1 MTIAKPGSAKT
12 SIKTNSAKKSSA
24 KPKPAPRLPGLAN
37 KARPK
42 TVPSPQELPSGRVT
56 HQSLERGLHVLETIA
71 ATGSLISLGEA
82 SRRTGLHR
90 STTHHLLQSL
100 VGVGYVRQ
108 DKTSRGYELTSKLF
122 ELTGRMWTPEQ
133 LGEIAQPFVAD
144 LTGISG
150 EGASMAAYRDG
161 VVSIVAKRDAEGPV
175 RVAQSVGAERPIHAT
190 AVAKAIVAFLPEAE
204 LKGLL
209 LRLRYESYAPRTIT
223 TQTAFVAELQRVRTS
238 GFAYDDE
245 EHMEGLRC
253 IAAPVFAYTGRA
265 VGSLCVVGPRSRMT
279 RQKLR
284 ELRPGVLATCKAL
297 SKRLGW
303 RGTSA
308 GG

>member
-1 MTIAKPGSAKT
+1 MGLMTTTKANSAKT
-12 SIKTNSAKKSSA
+12 
-24 KPKPAPRLPGLAN
+24 KPASRPRELAKRTRS
-37 KARPK
+37 KA
-42 TVPSPQELPSGRVT
+42 VPTPQEPPSGRVT
-56 HQSLERGLHVLETIA
+56 HQSLERGLQVLETIA

-108 DKTSRGYELTSKLF
+108 DKKSRGYELTSKLF
-122 ELTGRMWTPEQ
+122 ELTGRIWTPEQ
-133 LGEIAQPFVAD
+133 LGEIGQPFVAD
-144 LTGISG
+144 LTRMSG

-161 VVSIVAKRDAEGPV
+161 IVSIVAKRDAEGLV
-175 RVAQSVGAERPIHAT
+175 RVVQSVGAERPIHAT

-204 LKGLL
+204 LKGILA
-209 LRLRYESYAPRTIT
+209 RLRYESYAPRTIT
-223 TQTAFVAELQRVRTS
+223 TPTAFAAELQRVRIT
-238 GFAYDDE
+238 GCAYDDE

-253 IAAPVFAYTGRA
+253 IAAPVFTYTGRA

-284 ELRPGVLATCKAL
+284 DLRPGVLAICKAL

-303 RGTSA
+303 RGA
-308 GG
+308 AAEG

>member
-1 MTIAKPGSAKT
+1 M
-12 SIKTNSAKKSSA
+12 
-24 KPKPAPRLPGLAN
+24 
-37 KARPK
+37 
-42 TVPSPQELPSGRVT
+42 
-56 HQSLERGLHVLETIA
+56 LETIA

-108 DKTSRGYELTSKLF
+108 DKKSRGYELTSKLF
-122 ELTGRMWTPEQ
+122 ELTRRMWTPEQ

-144 LTGISG
+144 LTRISG

-161 VVSIVAKRDAEGPV
+161 IVLIVAKRDAEGPV
-175 RVAQSVGAERPIHAT
+175 RVVQSVGAERPIHAT

-209 LRLRYESYAPRTIT
+209 PRLRYEPFAPRTIT
-223 TQTAFVAELQRVRTS
+223 TQAAFAADLQRVRIS
-238 GFAYDDE
+238 GYAYDDE
-245 EHMEGLRC
+245 EHLEGIRC

-284 ELRPGVLATCKAL
+284 ELRPGVLTICKAL

-303 RGTSA
+303 RGASS
-308 GG
+308 GS

>member
-1 MTIAKPGSAKT
+1 MTTAKA
-12 SIKTNSAKKSSA
+12 NSAKKTPARITPA
-24 KPKPAPRLPGLAN
+24 KTRSRLPELAKK
-37 KARPK
+37 KALPK
-42 TVPSPQELPSGRVT
+42 TVSPPQEPPSGRVT
-56 HQSLERGLHVLETIA
+56 HQSLERGLQVLEIIA

-82 SRRTGLHR
+82 SRRSGLHR

-108 DKTSRGYELTSKLF
+108 DKKSRGYELTSKLF
-122 ELTGRMWTPEQ
+122 ELSGRMWTPEQ

-144 LTGISG
+144 LTRISG

-175 RVAQSVGAERPIHAT
+175 RVVQSVGAERPIHAT

-209 LRLRYESYAPRTIT
+209 PRLRYEPYAPRTIT
-223 TQTAFVAELQRVRTS
+223 TQAAFIAELQRIRIS
-238 GFAYDDE
+238 GYAYDDE

-265 VGSLCVVGPRSRMT
+265 IGSLCVVGPRSRMT

-284 ELRPGVLATCKAL
+284 ELRPGVLALCKAL

-303 RGTSA
+303 RGASA
-308 GG
+308 GS

>member
-1 MTIAKPGSAKT
+1 MTVMKANPASTKPVSPPRESAKRT
-12 SIKTNSAKKSSA
+12 
-24 KPKPAPRLPGLAN
+24 RW
-37 KARPK
+37 KAGP
-42 TVPSPQELPSGRVT
+42 TPQDQPSERVT
-56 HQSLERGLHVLETIA
+56 HQSLERGLQVLEAIA
-71 ATGSLISLGEA
+71 ANGSLISLGEA

-108 DKTSRGYELTSKLF
+108 DKKSRGYELTSKLF

-133 LGEIAQPFVAD
+133 LGEIGQPFVAD
-144 LTGISG
+144 LTRISG

-161 VVSIVAKRDAEGPV
+161 TVSIVAKRDAEGLV
-175 RVAQSVGAERPIHAT
+175 RVVQSVGAERPIHAT

-209 LRLRYESYAPRTIT
+209 ARLGYESYAPRTIT
-223 TQTAFVAELQRVRTS
+223 TQAAFTAELQRVRIS
-238 GFAYDDE
+238 GCAYDDE

-265 VGSLCVVGPRSRMT
+265 IGSLCVVGPRSRMT

-284 ELRPGVLATCKAL
+284 DLRPGVLAICKAL

-303 RGTSA
+303 RGAAA
-308 GG
+308 GS

>member
-1 MTIAKPGSAKT
+1 
-12 SIKTNSAKKSSA
+12 
-24 KPKPAPRLPGLAN
+24 L
-37 KARPK
+37 
-42 TVPSPQELPSGRVT
+42 Q
-56 HQSLERGLHVLETIA
+56 VLETIA
-71 ATGSLISLGEA
+71 ATGSVISLGEA
-82 SRRTGLHR
+82 SRRTRLHR

-108 DKTSRGYELTSKLF
+108 DKKSRGYELTSKLF

-144 LTGISG
+144 LTRIGG

-161 VVSIVAKRDAEGPV
+161 TVSIVAKRDAEGPV
-175 RVAQSVGAERPIHAT
+175 RVVQSVGAERPIHAT

-209 LRLRYESYAPRTIT
+209 PRLRYNAFAPRTIT
-223 TQTAFVAELQRVRTS
+223 TQAAFAAELERVRMS
-238 GFAYDDE
+238 GYAYDDE
-245 EHMEGLRC
+245 EHIEGC
-253 IAAPVFAYTGRA
+253 IAAPVFAYSGRV

-279 RQKLR
+279 RQKLK
-284 ELRPGVLATCKAL
+284 ELRPEVLTLCGAL

-303 RGTSA
+303 RGASSRRWAIRRSKDTCI
-308 GG
+308 